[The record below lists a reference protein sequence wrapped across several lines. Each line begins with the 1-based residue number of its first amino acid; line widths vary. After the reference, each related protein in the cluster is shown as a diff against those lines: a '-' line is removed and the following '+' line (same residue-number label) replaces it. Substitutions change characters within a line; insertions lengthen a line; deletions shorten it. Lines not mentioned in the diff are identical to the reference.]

1 MNRRDKER
9 LMKQIDREIDVEN
22 TKSALLGFGLGFLFI
37 FAMIAYYIAVGY

>member
-37 FAMIAYYIAVGY
+37 LSMIAYYIAVGY

>member
-22 TKSALLGFGLGFLFI
+22 TKSALLGFVLGFLFI
-37 FAMIAYYIAVGY
+37 LAMIAYYIIVGY

>member
-9 LMKQIDREIDVEN
+9 LVKQIDRDIDVEN

-37 FAMIAYYIAVGY
+37 LAMIAYYIIVGY